1 MVESKILQLYKIIDE
16 LRSEYPEKPFTLDGV
31 LLGNLGEV
39 YAAEHY
45 GLHLLRESYKTHD
58 AITAD
63 GKKVQIKI
71 TQKNKVGIYGEPD
84 YLLVFQVQQDGT
96 IIEIYNGPGKD
107 PWESAGKMQ
116 KNGQRSISIARLRGL
131 EARPHD
137 RLPKVD

>member
-1 MVESKILQLYKIIDE
+1 MVESKILKLYKIIDE

-96 IIEIYNGPGKD
+96 IIGKD

-116 KNGQRSISIARLRGL
+116 KNGQRSISVARLREL

-137 RLPKVD
+137 RLPRVD